1 MQSVDENPAS
11 PLSGLRILV
20 TRAEGRGGALAER
33 LRSLGAEPV
42 VRPTIAYAAP
52 PDPAAFEAALGRLE
66 AGVYEWL
73 LLTSVRTVEAV
84 ATGLGGRAPQ
94 LANRVSLKIG
104 AVGPATATA
113 CRELLGYEPAAVP
126 ESFLGTELAAAMG
139 DAAGRRV
146 LLPNADLARPA
157 MEERLREAGAMV
169 DRVIAYSTVAAP
181 GGEELAALL
190 ASGNLD
196 AVLFTSGSTA
206 RFFAQQ
212 VGPDGLDAA
221 RKLIVACIGPSTADV
236 CRELS
241 LEPAVVATV
250 STEEGLVDALVRHL
264 NPGGEKE

>member
-1 MQSVDENPAS
+1 MDAPH
-11 PLSGLRILV
+11 PLQGLRVLV

-33 LRSLGAEPV
+33 LRALGAEPV

-52 PDPAAFEAALGRLE
+52 PDPAALDAALGRLE

-84 ATGLGGRAPQ
+84 AAALGERAPQ
-94 LANRVSLKIG
+94 LANRVSLKVG
-104 AVGPATATA
+104 AVGPATADA
-113 CRELLGYEPAAVP
+113 CRRLLGYEPAAVP

-157 MEERLREAGAMV
+157 TEERLREAGAVV
-169 DRVIAYSTVAAP
+169 DRVIAYSTVPAP

-190 ASGNLD
+190 ASGGLD

-206 RFFAQQ
+206 RYFARQ
-212 VGPDGLDAA
+212 VGPAGLEAA
-221 RKLIVACIGPSTADV
+221 RTLTVACIGPSTADV
-236 CRELS
+236 CRELG
-241 LEPAVVATV
+241 LEPAVVAGV
-250 STEEGLVDALVRHL
+250 FTEEGLVEALVRHY
-264 NPGGEKE
+264 NPGGEK